1 MTHYFRDEYARRFL
15 SLKDAK
21 AKLRRTLTAQTAKPS
36 SLDES
41 FNEIKANPSGRGNEA
56 ITLDDAKQH
65 LRETLSGKPDSQEIK
80 LDSAGTDWQ
89 ECSDA
94 VIEKIKQEQLLAAR
108 KRLRKTLSSED
119 SQ

>member
-1 MTHYFRDEYARRFL
+1 MTHY
-15 SLKDAK
+15 DAK
-21 AKLRRTLTAQTAKPS
+21 AKLRRTLTA
-36 SLDES
+36 
-41 FNEIKANPSGRGNEA
+41 SGRGNEA

-80 LDSAGTDWQ
+80 LDSAGKDWQ

-108 KRLRKTLSSED
+108 KKLRKTLGSED